1 MSKTI
6 RAEFHVIITHLPSLH
21 LLGGHH
27 DDPGV
32 LLEHHPPEV
41 ADGVLQAA
49 LRGDVALLRLGAV
62 ALRVLLRLRR
72 GRMREKQKTVGWR
85 RDGSHKARRHKHTLG
100 VIVQRMNGK
109 CACRLSFSLTVA
121 AEFTMM
127 ILALM

>member
-1 MSKTI
+1 M
-6 RAEFHVIITHLPSLH
+6 IITHLPSLH

-72 GRMREKQKTVGWR
+72 
-85 RDGSHKARRHKHTLG
+85 DGSRKTAAQADDTSTR
-100 VIVQRMNGK
+100 Q
-109 CACRLSFSLTVA
+109 ALSCS
-121 AEFTMM
+121 E
-127 ILALM
+127 

>member
-1 MSKTI
+1 M
-6 RAEFHVIITHLPSLH
+6 IITHLPSLH

-72 GRMREKQKTVGWR
+72 GACEKNRKRSVGVVT
-85 RDGSHKARRHKHTLG
+85 DHTKHDDTST
-100 VIVQRMNGK
+100 RS
-109 CACRLSFSLTVA
+109 ALSCS
-121 AEFTMM
+121 E
-127 ILALM
+127 

>member
-62 ALRVLLRLRR
+62 ALRVLVRLRR

-85 RDGSHKARRHKHTLG
+85 RVRITQSTTTQAHVRRVG
-100 VIVQRMNGK
+100 
-109 CACRLSFSLTVA
+109 
-121 AEFTMM
+121 
-127 ILALM
+127 